1 MEFER
6 RKRASIH
13 LNIAPLIDV
22 VLLLLIFFML
32 SSHFIMLPGLK
43 IELPS
48 AATAKVE
55 PEEEVIIS
63 ITKEGALYLNGKE
76 TSLKSLPTLLKEKIS
91 KTQRKAVT
99 LRADE
104 SIPLGFGVKVM
115 DIARSVGVEHVIIA
129 TKIEE

>member
-1 MEFER
+1 MEFEK
-6 RKRASIH
+6 RKKASIH

-32 SSHFIMLPGLK
+32 SSHFMMLPGLK
-43 IELPS
+43 INLPS
-48 AATAKVE
+48 ATTAKVE

-63 ITKEGALYLNGKE
+63 ITKEGILYLNGKE

-91 KTQRKAVT
+91 KTQRESVT
-99 LRADE
+99 VRADE
-104 SIPLGFGVKVM
+104 SIPFGLGIKVM
-115 DIARSVGVEHVIIA
+115 DIARLAGFNHVTIA

>member
-43 IELPS
+43 IKLPS
-48 AATAKVE
+48 AATARVE

-63 ITKEGALYLNGKE
+63 ITKEGALYLNGEE
-76 TSLKSLPTLLKEKIS
+76 TSLKSLPSLLKEKIG

-104 SIPLGFGVKVM
+104 SIPLGLGVKVM
-115 DIARSVGVEHVIIA
+115 DIARLVGVNHVIIA
-129 TKIEE
+129 TKTEK